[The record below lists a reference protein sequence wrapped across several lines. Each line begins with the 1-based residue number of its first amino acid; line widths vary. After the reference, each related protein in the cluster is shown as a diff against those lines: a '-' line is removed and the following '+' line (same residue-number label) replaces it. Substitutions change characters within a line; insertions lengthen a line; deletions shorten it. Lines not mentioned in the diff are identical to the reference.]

1 MTAQAAALVYVWA
14 CYSTTLRTNS
24 QEVMMAVTV
33 TRNIGTLLLA
43 VWLIVSGLAGLTTL
57 PLPGLLMPVL
67 ALAAGIA
74 LLLGR

>member
-1 MTAQAAALVYVWA
+1 MLWYAKPT
-14 CYSTTLRTNS
+14 

-43 VWLIVSGLAGLTTL
+43 VWLIVSGLTGLTTL

>member
-1 MTAQAAALVYVWA
+1 
-14 CYSTTLRTNS
+14 
-24 QEVMMAVTV
+24 MMAVSV

-43 VWLIVSGLAGLTTL
+43 IWLIVSGLAGLTTL
-57 PLPGLLMPVL
+57 PLPGLLMPIL

>member
-1 MTAQAAALVYVWA
+1 
-14 CYSTTLRTNS
+14 
-24 QEVMMAVTV
+24 MAVTV
-33 TRNIGTLLLA
+33 TRSIGTLLLA
-43 VWLIVSGLAGLTTL
+43 VWLIVSGLAALTTL

>member
-1 MTAQAAALVYVWA
+1 
-14 CYSTTLRTNS
+14 
-24 QEVMMAVTV
+24 MAVTV

-43 VWLIVSGLAGLTTL
+43 VWLIVSGLAGLTAL